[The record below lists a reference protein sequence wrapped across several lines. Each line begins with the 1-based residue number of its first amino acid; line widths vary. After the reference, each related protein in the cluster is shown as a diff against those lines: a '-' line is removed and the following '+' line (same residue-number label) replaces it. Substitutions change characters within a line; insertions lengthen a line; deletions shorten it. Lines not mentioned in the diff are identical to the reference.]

1 MGELTHRGGN
11 RAVRARV
18 QAAMRI
24 RVLTSLS
31 LALAAALSA
40 APASGA
46 QPLTIRH
53 PTSAT
58 AVIARVSTSGGFVPV
73 QVNLRSLPSFT
84 LYGDG
89 TVVVPAPVIQT
100 FPGPAISPLVRSRL
114 SEQQVQALLRRARDA
129 GLLAR
134 GAIGYGDMGAVGVS
148 DMPTTTLILNA
159 TGRHVRHSAYALGA
173 TPRSRR
179 LSPAQAR
186 ARRALARF
194 IAQLPQ
200 GPAGQPYTPRAIAV
214 YVAPFAGK
222 GRPRD
227 RVRWPLASNLASA
240 GRRPSAGFPYRC
252 ITVRGAAV
260 PTLLATLRRATE
272 QSQWIARPGAARTF
286 QVVAR
291 PLLPDQRECAAVG
304 A

>member
-1 MGELTHRGGN
+1 
-11 RAVRARV
+11 
-18 QAAMRI
+18 MRI
-24 RVLTSLS
+24 RVLAP

-40 APASGA
+40 APASAA
-46 QPLTIRH
+46 QPVTIRH
-53 PTSAT
+53 PTGAT
-58 AVIARVSTSGGFVPV
+58 AVIARVGTSGGFVPV

-89 TVVVPAPVIQT
+89 TVVVPAPVIQI
-100 FPGPAISPLVRSRL
+100 FPGPAISPLVRGRL
-114 SEQQVQALLRRARDA
+114 SEQQVQALLRRAQAA

-148 DMPTTTLILNA
+148 DMPTTMLILNA
-159 TGRHVRHSAYALGA
+159 NGRHVARSAYALGA
-173 TPRSRR
+173 TPRSGR

-200 GPAGQPYTPRAIAV
+200 GTARQPYTPHAIAV
-214 YVAPFAGK
+214 YVAPFPGK
-222 GRPRD
+222 DRPGD

-240 GRRPSAGFPYRC
+240 GRRPSAGYPYRC
-252 ITVRGAAV
+252 ITVRGTAV
-260 PTLLATLRRATE
+260 ATLLATLRRADE
-272 QSQWIARPGAARTF
+272 QSQWIARPGAARRF

-291 PLLPDQRECAAVG
+291 PLLPDQRDCAAVG